1 VTEARPGA
9 ELLLG
14 GGAAQGWVRSFDKD
28 VGLGE
33 VATETASPGSG
44 VGKVTEVAV
53 FPFHCTEI
61 AGGSRDIEI
70 GTRVSFVVVPGHQGR
85 WEARSIT
92 QRD

>member
-44 VGKVTEVAV
+44 AGKVAEV
-53 FPFHCTEI
+53 
-61 AGGSRDIEI
+61 EI